1 MAGAVREDGHVL
13 MIHRQKEPYK
23 GLWAV
28 PGGKLEIGEHPDQ
41 AVLRE
46 FREETGLEAEI
57 ERYCGCASEVLA
69 ENSHFL
75 LYVFRLKVTG
85 GTLTESHE
93 GPLRWL
99 DPATLDGLAIPSDL
113 WMIRQMLLPQN
124 GPALVTLR
132 ALETS
137 VIIEQQHP

>member
-1 MAGAVREDGHVL
+1 MAGALREDGKVL

-28 PGGKLEIGEHPDQ
+28 PGGKLEIAEHPDQ

-57 ERYCGCASEVLA
+57 ERFCGCASEVMA
-69 ENSHFL
+69 GNSHFL

-85 GTLTESHE
+85 GTLTESNE

-99 DPATLDGLAIPSDL
+99 DPATLDGAAIPSDL
-113 WMIRQMLLPQN
+113 WMIRHMLIPGN
-124 GPALVTLR
+124 GPALVTLTATEENVMIDR
-132 ALETS
+132 QL
-137 VIIEQQHP
+137 P